1 MENLNLKVGMTGTA
15 QMQVTEEY
23 LATKF
28 VTKSVHSLGTPM
40 LINLMSVAAYNA
52 VKDYLPEGCIT
63 VSTMV
68 NIRHLAATPLGMMV
82 TAKAELIAIEGLKL
96 TFKVEAYDEI
106 EKVGEGVVERF
117 VVNVDKFNKRIE
129 ERKRI

>member
-1 MENLNLKVGMTGTA
+1 MEGLNLKVGMTGSA

-52 VKDYLPEGCIT
+52 VKDYLPEGYIT

-68 NIRHLAATPLGMMV
+68 NIRHLSATPLGMMV
-82 TAKAELIAIEGLKL
+82 TARAELTAVEGLKL

-117 VVNVDKFNKRIE
+117 VVNVDKFNKKIE

>member
-1 MENLNLKVGMTGTA
+1 MENLELSVGMTGTA
-15 QMQVTEEY
+15 QMQVTEDY

-28 VTKSVHSLGTPM
+28 VTGSVRSLGTPM

-52 VKDYLPEGCIT
+52 VKDYLPEGYIT

-68 NIRHLAATPLGMMV
+68 NVRHLAATPLGMMV
-82 TAKAELIAIEGLKL
+82 TAKAELISVEGLKL
-96 TFKVEAYDEI
+96 VFKVEAYDEV
-106 EKVGEGVVERF
+106 EKVGEGIVERF
-117 VVNVDKFNKRIE
+117 VVNVDRFNRKIE